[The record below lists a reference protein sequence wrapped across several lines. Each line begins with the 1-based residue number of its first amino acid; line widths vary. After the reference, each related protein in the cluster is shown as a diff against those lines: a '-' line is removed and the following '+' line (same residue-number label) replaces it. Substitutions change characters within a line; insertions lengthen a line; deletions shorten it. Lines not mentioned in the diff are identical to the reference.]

1 MWLHRSLNKE
11 GDHIVALNKME
22 EILVNINL
30 GNVEFQLKENH
41 DFSWLNSLGKVFCVF
56 SQNDS
61 GNISFGVDDGKEK
74 FFVKVAGLKT
84 IESVR
89 TPEEAIASLKE
100 AMPIYEDIKH
110 PNLIELVKHY
120 SLDNIYIAI
129 FKWVDGDCLFDY
141 WNFEKYHDNSQIV
154 PPAKRFKQLPL
165 EKRIKSVGVL
175 FSFLSAVSKSNYVAV
190 DFYDGSIIYD
200 FSTETTTICDI
211 DFFRKK
217 PAINDMGEDFW
228 GTKRLKAPEEYVNG
242 AVIDEVTNVYTLG
255 ALIFSFFGNFT
266 DADIRLRYK
275 NNTFLPCTF
284 ENWELSKSCYD
295 SVLKAVS
302 IDRTARYASI
312 NEFFIA
318 WNNALSA
325 K

>member
-1 MWLHRSLNKE
+1 ME
-11 GDHIVALNKME
+11 GI
-22 EILVNINL
+22 IVNINL
-30 GNVEFQLKENH
+30 GNVEFKLKEGH

-74 FFVKVAGLKT
+74 YFVKVAGLKT
-84 IESVR
+84 VESVR
-89 TPEEAIASLKE
+89 TPQEAVASLKE

-120 SLDNIYIAI
+120 SFSDIYIAI
-129 FKWVDGDCLFDY
+129 FKWADGDCLFDY
-141 WNFEKYHDNSQIV
+141 WNFEKYHENPQIV

-165 EKRIKSVGVL
+165 EKRIKSVEVL

-200 FSTETTTICDI
+200 FLTEITTICDI
-211 DFFRKK
+211 DFFREK
-217 PAINDMGEDFW
+217 PTTNDMGEDFW
-228 GTKRLKAPEEYVNG
+228 GTKRLKAPEEYVHG
-242 AVIDEVTNVYTLG
+242 AVIDETTNVYTLG

-266 DADIRLRYK
+266 DTDIRLRYK
-275 NNTFLPCTF
+275 KNAFAPCSF

-295 SVLKAVS
+295 VVVKAVS
-302 IDRTARYASI
+302 IDRTVRYASI
-312 NEFFIA
+312 DEFFIA
-318 WNNALSA
+318 WNNALCA